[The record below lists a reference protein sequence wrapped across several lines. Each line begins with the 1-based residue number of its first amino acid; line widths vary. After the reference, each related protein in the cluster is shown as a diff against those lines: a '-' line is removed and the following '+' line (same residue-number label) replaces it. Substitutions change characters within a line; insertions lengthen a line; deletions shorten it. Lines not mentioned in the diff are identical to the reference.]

1 MNLHYVQHEIILRSI
16 LLQFSSS
23 KGGYFVSNRLKSA
36 SSSIPRGQRS
46 TMIAALTAFGG
57 APQKGGGGFGL

>member
-1 MNLHYVQHEIILRSI
+1 MNLHYVQHEIILRSV

-36 SSSIPRGQRS
+36 SIPRGQRS